1 MPKVKISDDQIQ
13 KLYAEVNR
21 KTKNFSEITPQ
32 IISNNPQ
39 YMKIFRM
46 LCNKS
51 LTEMG
56 NLLNKTYA
64 AIAQYE
70 RGAIKRIPPKEAE
83 KISRII
89 KEEMQDTSLEAV
101 LKNNQKFKELSHGG
115 YVQAFKRAEKAELT
129 RQEKFIREIL
139 EKMKVNY
146 EVHKTLQ
153 TSIGELNFD
162 FWLPENKIVIECT
175 ESSSNHK
182 AESLGFR
189 MMKSKDR
196 IKCKGVVVLPSNVS
210 KGVLRRLVDYDH
222 IIFSSDLSKLENIV
236 E

>member
-21 KTKNFSEITPQ
+21 KTKNFSEITPE
-32 IISNNPQ
+32 IVSNNPQ

-56 NLLNKTYA
+56 NLLSKTYA

-70 RGAIKRIPPKEAE
+70 RGAIKRIPAKEAE

-89 KEEMQDTSLEAV
+89 KEEMQDTSLETA

-129 RQEKFIREIL
+129 RQEKSIREIL
-139 EKMKVNY
+139 EKMKVSY

-175 ESSSNHK
+175 ESSSKHK

-189 MMKSKDR
+189 MMKLKDR